1 MNQNIKI
8 AVLGGGGRT
17 GQYLINQLIE
27 KGFSIKLLLRNPET
41 FQIESPLIQIIQGNA
56 TDFTTVSK
64 LIHGCKC
71 VISIIGQ
78 RPGEHLVHEEATK
91 NILNAMSFYGV
102 ARYISVAGI
111 NIDTPFDNKGPETT
125 IATNYMKTNFPVIQ
139 EDRQKAYA
147 LLKDSYVNWTLARV
161 PFIDFKS
168 GTGHVSVNLDDCLG
182 NKIDAG
188 NIGSFLIEQL
198 FEDTYFNKA
207 PFIYN
212 S

>member
-27 KGFSIKLLLRNPET
+27 KGFSIKLLLRNPEA
-41 FQIESPLIQIIQGNA
+41 FEIDSPLIQIIQGDA
-56 TDFTTVSK
+56 TDFITVSK
-64 LIHGCKC
+64 LIDGCKG
-71 VISIIGQ
+71 VISTIGQ
-78 RPGEHLVHEEATK
+78 RPGEPLVHEKATK
-91 NILNAMSFYGV
+91 NILDAMSLYGV
-102 ARYISVAGI
+102 ARYILVAGI

-125 IATNYMKTNFPVIQ
+125 VATNYMKTNFPLIQ
-139 EDRQKAYA
+139 EDRQKAYN
-147 LLKDSYVNWTLARV
+147 LLKDSDANWTLARV
-161 PFIDFKS
+161 PFIDFNI

-188 NIGSFLIEQL
+188 NIASFLIEQL